1 MSEFILGNEKVR
13 NHLKESILKKTV
25 SHAYILA
32 GDKGIGK
39 QKIAREFAMRL
50 ICERDNIGC
59 GHCPACRQFLAN
71 SYPDFFY
78 MDSEN
83 KESIG
88 IDKRCSTECSFKDY
102 RGTAGICCYFAFSKK
117 YEPAS

>member
-50 ICERDNIGC
+50 ICERDNI
-59 GHCPACRQFLAN
+59 
-71 SYPDFFY
+71 
-78 MDSEN
+78 
-83 KESIG
+83 
-88 IDKRCSTECSFKDY
+88 
-102 RGTAGICCYFAFSKK
+102 
-117 YEPAS
+117 